1 MCGVIYLQLEY
12 IGLESNTILTYMRVS
27 NDFKELV
34 FTKTQ
39 EIPSGFVMSYKDIA
53 CAIGFPNR
61 ARHVG
66 TALSMLLPERSSP
79 TSQDCVPWWR
89 VIRSDGS
96 IAMQGS
102 TIRGL
107 VQERRLREEKI
118 PFRGH
123 KVQINDCRW
132 IYI

>member
-1 MCGVIYLQLEY
+1 MCGVISHPLAY
-12 IGLESNTILTYMRVS
+12 IGLESSEMNVS
-27 NDFKELV
+27 NDFRDAV

-39 EIPSGFVMSYKDIA
+39 EIPSGFVMSYKDVA

-66 TALSMLLPERSSP
+66 TALSLLPEDRAHP
-79 TSQDCVPWWR
+79 TSEDCVPWWR

-102 TIRGL
+102 TSRGII
-107 VQERRLREEKI
+107 QEQQLRKEKI
-118 PFRGH
+118 PFRGR
-123 KVQINDCRW
+123 KIQINDCRW
-132 IYI
+132 IYT

>member
-1 MCGVIYLQLEY
+1 
-12 IGLESNTILTYMRVS
+12 
-27 NDFKELV
+27 
-34 FTKTQ
+34 
-39 EIPSGFVMSYKDIA
+39 MSYKDVA

-66 TALSMLLPERSSP
+66 TALSMLLPEHSIP
-79 TSQDCVPWWR
+79 ASQDCVPWWR

-102 TIRGL
+102 ADRGV
-107 VQERRLREEKI
+107 VQEIRLREEGI
-118 PFRGH
+118 PFRGR
-123 KVQINDCRW
+123 KIQINDCRW

>member
-1 MCGVIYLQLEY
+1 MCGLISLLLEY
-12 IGLESNTILTYMRVS
+12 IGQRSSEQLNVS
-27 NDFKELV
+27 NDFKEAV
-34 FTKTQ
+34 FIKTQ
-39 EIPSGFVMSYKDIA
+39 EIPSGFVMSYKDVA

-66 TALSMLLPERSSP
+66 SALSLLPTARSHP
-79 TSQDCVPWWR
+79 TSTDCVPWWR

-102 TIRGL
+102 DSRGQIQYQL
-107 VQERRLREEKI
+107 LKKENV
-118 PFRGH
+118 PFRG
-123 KVQINDCRW
+123 KRIQIKDCRW